1 MPARRASAAA
11 QNIASAAS
19 RVHKSNGSNHSMSGP
34 SSLAPSSSN
43 APYSSSSIPI
53 TPQQKVVYVLVN
65 RLKSKLPCN
74 SGITLTDV
82 EGDEALQQV
91 IESLVELSRDSLDII
106 GWALTELLE
115 KLNKQADSNGYRS
128 VEVLQSQLFILKVLA
143 ICMASRWGRRPEG
156 TRPGSR
162 NSKEPASVNS
172 KPSTP
177 ETRTLSSQSRR
188 RQWSTEHLSLL
199 AEPPPL
205 DDNCAKYILS
215 VMVLLLR
222 QTAPLR
228 NRLMSAANMDFAAS
242 HHDFE
247 SVESPD
253 FISSVDVG
261 GSGLPPHI
269 ISLPRMFRSRHASS
283 TSLNSGT
290 PSVTS
295 TSQASKYSLVYEKTS
310 VVTSKSISS
319 LNTLISKFA
328 GRVVYH
334 LSASNWH
341 IVLSRIRNKIHYL
354 ASTTETDPDII
365 DLQLMMHS
373 ALDRARLIQALQ
385 ELSSLLLNMKQE
397 AQAAIAIPL
406 RVAIWNWIDLCPEE
420 FNDTIRHHRRME
432 GAPERVFDILFDSQ
446 EAQHK
451 PNVWPTLTALAC
463 ISSERTRAD
472 FQSNSLGMPI
482 PKGNQSRRDRNFYEI
497 MMRNMTS
504 QTAKLSEEALVCC
517 LDTCRAA
524 FRIRPEDNAEH
535 ALHMTAHDLAHELKR
550 ILASWNGSKPF
561 WEFPDEIDVAI
572 VADILVT
579 IFRYLSEEEVTP
591 IFQLCLE
598 PERSDAVKISAIKA
612 CITLIDE
619 ASKCPWQPPLDSLR
633 DAVSERFALILAAS
647 LTRRSE
653 VDPLGNIKKPALR
666 PKAKRYTSE
675 TLPDRELLAY
685 SLLALFRADPMLY
698 INGLDVSQESK
709 WTKVCVECWHAPGDP
724 AIKMSL
730 AKTFRSWVDMLVRLP
745 PEHPR
750 HQVGCIWLATVSPAI
765 LATVCTNLLLARTD
779 LQAQRMWINMAYEI
793 IYRFTKSSETEKI
806 RRIQINTDRIPAFAV
821 AEIAFLVA
829 LTSADTNVTL
839 TAAHCLRL
847 LAQAETAPDA
857 PASNALNEDER
868 AKRYPI
874 YEQLAIRK
882 SSCVTSNVYVGR
894 IGHQKRVRRLMRL
907 MPSTSPVHVAVWEE
921 CYWRWC
927 ALNEMVIKGS
937 IDSTVDVDPG
947 IAPVGE
953 KALTNE
959 EIHAQWQN
967 LTLFLASFGSACLR
981 DDESSDVTLD
991 VAPFFLPDEMR
1002 ILRNPAE
1009 LLSSFL
1015 GGLIDFLVSDSIQT
1029 RDAARDALGSEA
1041 SPRLFTKIFKEL
1053 DSVVRELA
1061 ASETVDWDSLA
1072 LFLEQFLV
1080 ILKVLVENDQYLEE
1094 IRSMDLGSTLAVIAS
1109 FMGRFHDLNSY
1120 RLRLKFCSLCEGVFS
1135 QGESIAMRK
1144 DSSNRQKIAD
1154 IVTEWI
1160 QDPALSDHSFAAQ
1173 QRELNLLA
1181 FRAAVK
1187 LFDRLELQAADGTTG
1202 EEAAHV
1208 VSRMF
1213 VRYTGVLFKAWECSR
1228 YDMAPTD
1235 DRSTDKSAVPGLRSL
1250 QRDGELRELVITGY
1264 AALVSANP
1272 DVGVKHSLPL
1282 AYEVDSARRVIF
1294 SYVFTRVLP
1303 QGISLDSQEQPTVVP
1318 RQSRLCELV
1327 KGPDLSLALA
1337 ICEVCPASEV
1347 DSLISVMLNLFD
1359 TRSALMTLLKNMI
1372 DLEVSRTDSDTALF
1386 RGNTTCTRF
1395 LSAFANIYGYNY
1407 LRSLIIPLIKTMT
1420 SMPPGHGY
1428 ELDPAKVGEE
1438 IATANRETIQ
1448 FITSSFLQIIL
1459 SSIPAVPPMLREVC
1473 AHIARLC
1480 NNEVWPEAKFAA
1492 VGAFMFL
1499 RFISPAIVA
1508 PEIIDVDVPKEDW
1521 ALRRGL
1527 MLVAKIIQNL
1537 ANNIFFGKEPHM
1549 IALNDFLKENIVN
1562 VTRFLSDLNKTGPA
1576 FQEEEPEEWLDTT
1589 YDDTDTIV
1597 LHRFLEKHADR
1608 VGKEL
1613 LSTSKPPPTTEKLS
1627 ATATAEMA
1635 AAHAK
1640 RIWDSLC
1647 AALVEL
1653 GQPLEGPRLTVADS
1667 QQHSEYLD
1675 LMTRYEYRDTSSVQG
1690 LFVETPTPTSS
1701 KAIFVLAVSRIDVEI
1716 LDIELLLFYIFKTV
1730 ASSSHGDRDFD
1741 IIFDFTCFTLASQL
1755 PLQWLKFAYEV
1766 IPSDIRRRFDTA
1778 HILTPNQL
1786 ATKYLKRLYNLSSG
1800 IEFSSECATY
1810 SSVEE
1815 LIDHLPDGTSLA
1827 ALDYALALE
1836 SEPRT
1841 RFDEVTMR
1849 HTHPMRVPVSL
1860 EVAQGHLRITTLK
1873 ALPIG
1878 GTMSCRATDIIALSD
1893 VNDIYNVSTGHE
1905 THEFIIRKIRHG
1917 ATLYFS
1923 SHARDNI
1930 VKAIRTA
1937 KSTMRSVQLPGT
1949 ERRSRFS
1956 NVVATLLHVGMLGVN
1971 SREEDVRI
1979 AANELL
1985 QAVCIYLDFEG
1996 KPLVA
2001 SKSSLVNGLPE
2012 PFLVQL
2018 SEGLATFAP
2027 HLTLDF
2033 VTEISTSMG
2042 RESIPDRILCIQY
2055 MAPWLRN
2062 LAYFMDP
2069 TSKHYDPSTTKFR
2082 DCVRV
2087 LVDLTMADNELH
2099 NMVLKYIWAEIGR
2112 LDSPVVNAVLDELM
2126 RAAVDGGVASVRC
2139 ERVADT
2145 MSAITSINVRGRILS
2160 RLRKVVGK
2168 TSTKPTKSLADNVH
2182 WNEISCLVRLALVAG
2197 HHCKNVVQSQLFV
2210 PETVHLVTLTAATGQ
2225 TYVRTAVYG
2234 IVVNLLNALYTAR
2247 LADTAASPDIQQLIN
2262 ECEQPE
2268 TLRLFGLLRPTPTSD
2283 YVNLDPPSDKL
2294 YVDTMESLVRF
2305 LSRVLETIAGSKGL
2319 LNVWRARWMSLI
2331 TSSAFQLSPAVQTR
2345 AFVALGV
2352 LATSDV
2358 DDDLLYQMLVAFKTA
2373 LSQSSENETTSVV
2386 SMLRCIRNVVP
2397 ALPRYS
2403 RYLCQLFWLAV
2414 ALLQS
2419 SHMVLYVE
2427 AIHLLRETVEVMD
2440 SQGAFEEK
2448 GVSATLLDGRAALED
2463 VACQLDQL
2471 LGLSFESNFSF
2482 SLAAVI
2488 FKGIRHAN
2496 LRDPAEAALRTLMK
2510 TTVRSC
2516 GEVEH
2521 ADDGPGSPMCQQIL
2535 GYFLALIPTSTTTT
2549 TFKRLLEE
2557 SGVDSSWLSD
2567 SLMTASSDDDP
2578 VFKVPFAL
2586 LGLSDVNT
2594 VLFVT
2599 SFVGAIM
2606 QTAQG
2611 DDTESQMFC
2620 NLLSDIADAFPDVVS
2635 MAYESLQDRIKEAF
2649 ANSAS
2654 PAILCAVSNLFRV
2667 AVHDAG
2673 SNGTAPGSASSLS
2686 IEDGLPHGPGRSHLF
2701 ALEEQGM
2708 QGLANSFQF
2717 LPPNQGHATK
2727 MMNWISELVM
2737 KIIE

>member
-11 QNIASAAS
+11 QNIAGAVS
-19 RVHKSNGSNHSMSGP
+19 RVHKSNGSNHSVSGP
-34 SSLAPSSSN
+34 SSLAPSSQN
-43 APYSSSSIPI
+43 APYSSSSIPT

-82 EGDEALQQV
+82 EGDEALGQV
-91 IESLVELSRDSLDII
+91 VESLVELSRDSLDII

-115 KLNKQADSNGYRS
+115 KLNKQADANGYRS

-143 ICMASRWGRRPEG
+143 ICMASRWGHRQEG

-162 NSKEPASVNS
+162 NSKEPANTSS

-177 ETRTLSSQSRR
+177 ETRTLSAQSRR

-199 AEPPPL
+199 IEPPPL

-222 QTAPLR
+222 QTAPMR

-253 FISSVDVG
+253 YITSVDVG
-261 GSGLPPHI
+261 GSGLPSQI
-269 ISLPRMFRSRHASS
+269 VSLPHMFRSRHASS

-295 TSQASKYSLVYEKTS
+295 TSHASKHSLVYEKTS

-341 IVLSRIRNKIHYL
+341 IVLARIRNKIHYL

-373 ALDRARLIQALQ
+373 ALDRPRLIQALQ

-406 RVAIWNWIDLCPEE
+406 RVAIWNWIELCPEE

-446 EAQHK
+446 EAQHN

-463 ISSERTRAD
+463 ISSERTRTD
-472 FQSNSLGMPI
+472 FQSNSLGIPI
-482 PKGNQSRRDRNFYEI
+482 LKGHQNRRL
-497 MMRNMTS
+497 TS
-504 QTAKLSEEALVCC
+504 
-517 LDTCRAA
+517 
-524 FRIRPEDNAEH
+524 
-535 ALHMTAHDLAHELKR
+535 HDLAHEMKR
-550 ILASWNGSKPF
+550 ALVNWNGTKPF
-561 WEFPDEIDVAI
+561 WEWSEEIDVAI
-572 VADILVT
+572 IADMLVT
-579 IFRYLSEEEVTP
+579 LFRYLPGDEV
-591 IFQLCLE
+591 IDLFHLCLE

-612 CITLIDE
+612 CITL
-619 ASKCPWQPPLDSLR
+619 ASKCPWQQSLETLR
-633 DAVSERFALILAAS
+633 EALQERFARILHAS

-653 VDPLGNIKKPALR
+653 LDSHGNMKKPALR

-685 SLLALFRADPMLY
+685 SLLALYRAEPMLFL
-698 INGLDVSQESK
+698 NHLDMSQQSQWIK
-709 WTKVCVECWHAPGDP
+709 SCVEAWHAPADP
-724 AIKMSL
+724 AIKMSM
-730 AKTFRSWVDMLVRLP
+730 AKTFRGWVNAMVRLP

-750 HQVGCIWLATVSPAI
+750 YEACCAWLAVVSPAI

-779 LQAQRMWINMAYEI
+779 MQAQRMWINMAYEI
-793 IYRFTKSSETEKI
+793 IYRFTKSTETEQI
-806 RRIQINTDRIPAFAV
+806 RRVKINTDRVSAFAV

-829 LTSADTNVTL
+829 LTSADANVTL

-857 PASNALNEDER
+857 PSSNTHSEDER
-868 AKRYPI
+868 VKRYPI
-874 YEQLAIRK
+874 YEQLGDPK
-882 SSCVTSNVYVGR
+882 VLVVGR

-927 ALNEMVIKGS
+927 ALNEMVIRRS
-937 IDSTVDVDPG
+937 TDSTADGFEAG

-953 KALTNE
+953 KVLTSE

-981 DDESSDVTLD
+981 DDDSSDVTLD
-991 VAPFFLPDEMR
+991 VAPHFLPDAMR

-1009 LLSSFL
+1009 LLRDFL
-1015 GGLIDFLVSDSIQT
+1015 GVLIDFMVSDSIQT
-1029 RDAARDALGSEA
+1029 RDTARDALGSEA
-1041 SPRLFTKIFKEL
+1041 SPRLFTKIFREL

-1061 ASETVDWDSLA
+1061 ASDTVHWNTLA

-1080 ILKVLVENDQYLEE
+1080 ILKVLVENAQYLEE
-1094 IRSMDLGSTLAVIAS
+1094 IRGMDLGSTLAVIAS
-1109 FMGRFHDLNSY
+1109 FIGRFHDVSSY

-1160 QDPALSDHSFAAQ
+1160 QDSAMSDHGFAVQ
-1173 QRELNLLA
+1173 QRELNLPA

-1187 LFDRLELQAADGTTG
+1187 LFDRLELQAPDGTTG
-1202 EEAAHV
+1202 EEATHV

-1228 YDMAPTD
+1228 YDIAATD
-1235 DRSTDKSAVPGLRSL
+1235 DRSTDNSASPGLRSL

-1264 AALVSANP
+1264 ASLVSANP
-1272 DVGVKHSLPL
+1272 EVGVKHSLPL
-1282 AYEVDSARRVIF
+1282 AYEMDSARRVIF

-1303 QGISLDSQEQPTVVP
+1303 QGISLDSQEQPAVVP

-1372 DLEVSRTDSDTALF
+1372 DLEVGRTDSDTALF

-1407 LRSLIIPLIKTMT
+1407 LRSLIVPLIKTMA

-1438 IATANRETIQ
+1438 VATANRETIQ

-1473 AHIARLC
+1473 AHIAKVV
-1480 NNEVWPEAKFAA
+1480 NEVWPEAKFAA

-1508 PEIIDVDVPKEDW
+1508 PEIIDVDIPKDDW
-1521 ALRRGL
+1521 VLRRGL

-1613 LSTSKPPPTTEKLS
+1613 LSTSKPPPTTERLS
-1627 ATATAEMA
+1627 ASATAEMA

-1653 GQPLEGPRLTVADS
+1653 GQPLEGPKLTAADS
-1667 QQHSEYLD
+1667 QQHTEYLD
-1675 LMTRYEYRDTSSVQG
+1675 LMTRYEHRDTSSVQG
-1690 LFVETPTPTSS
+1690 LFVEAATPESS
-1701 KAIFVLAVSRIDVEI
+1701 KAIFVLAVSRIDVEV

-1730 ASSSHGDRDFD
+1730 ISPSHESRDFD

-1786 ATKYLKRLYNLSSG
+1786 ATKYLKRVYNLSSG
-1800 IEFSSECATY
+1800 IEFSSNCATY

-1815 LIDHLPDGTSLA
+1815 LIDHLFEGTTLA

-1836 SEPRT
+1836 AEPRT

-1860 EVAQGHLRITTLK
+1860 EVAQSHLRITTLK

-1878 GTMSCRATDIIALSD
+1878 GSMSCRATDIIVLSD
-1893 VNDIYNVSTGHE
+1893 VNDVYNVSTGHE

-1937 KSTMRSVQLPGT
+1937 KSTLRSVELPGT
-1949 ERRSRFS
+1949 ERQSRFS

-2001 SKSSLVNGLPE
+2001 SKTSLVNGLPE
-2012 PFLVQL
+2012 PFLIQL
-2018 SEGLATFAP
+2018 SEGLANFAP

-2033 VTEISTSMG
+2033 LTEISTSMG

-2055 MAPWLRN
+2055 MAPWLKN

-2069 TSKHYDPSTTKFR
+2069 TNKHYDPSTTKFR

-2112 LDSPVVNAVLDELM
+2112 LDSCVVNAVLDELM

-2182 WNEISCLVRLALVAG
+2182 WNEISCLLRLALVAG

-2247 LADTAASPDIQQLIN
+2247 LADTSASPEIQQLIN

-2305 LSRVLETIAGSKGL
+2305 LSRVLETIAGTKGL

-2427 AIHLLRETVEVMD
+2427 AIHMLRVTLEVMD

-2448 GVSATLLDGRAALED
+2448 GVSATLLDGRAVLED

-2482 SLAAVI
+2482 SLAAIV
-2488 FKGIRHAN
+2488 FKGTRNPN

-2510 TTVRSC
+2510 ITVRSC

-2521 ADDGPGSPMCQQIL
+2521 ADDGPGSSICQQIL
-2535 GYFLALIPTSTTTT
+2535 GYFLALLPTSTTTA

-2557 SGVDSSWLSD
+2557 SAADPSWLSHN
-2567 SLMTASSDDDP
+2567 LLTASSDDDP
-2578 VFKVPFAL
+2578 VAKVPFAL
-2586 LGLSDVNT
+2586 LGLSDANT

-2599 SFVGAIM
+2599 SFVGAIL

-2611 DDTESQMFC
+2611 DDAESQILC

-2635 MAYESLQDRIKEAF
+2635 MAYQSLQDRIRDVF

-2654 PAILCAVSNLFRV
+2654 PAILSAVSNLFRV
-2667 AVHDAG
+2667 AVHDAER
-2673 SNGTAPGSASSLS
+2673 NGTAPGSTSSLS
-2686 IEDGLPHGPGRSHLF
+2686 IEDGIPHGPGRSHLF